1 MPQLTVNLTPDL
13 WQAIRVEGDQQGDD
27 PAGIVLNALSEYFDN
42 NRDRLYQVSTS
53 SALVEGVAEGA
64 VDIGT
69 LRKYGDLGLGTFE
82 QLDGE
87 MVVVDGRVFQMRS
100 NGSVREV
107 ADDVMTPFATVA
119 RFRPDAEVVLKRCSH
134 LSDLTDAFDQLRPTD
149 NMFFSLR
156 VDGYFDYV
164 RTRALCR
171 MAPGTKLVNAASVQ
185 PEFEYR
191 GVFGT
196 LVGFWS
202 PEYTKTLS
210 IPGYHLHFLSE
221 DHTGAGHLLEC
232 RGADMT
238 IQLQRGNRLNLVLP
252 ETSSFL
258 DADLRRD
265 PSEDLE
271 RAETFKPERV
281 K

>member
-1 MPQLTVNLTPDL
+1 MPQLTLNLASEL
-13 WQAIRVEGDQQGDD
+13 WRAIEAECDQQRDA
-27 PAGIVLNALSEYFDN
+27 PAEIVLGALSEYLEN
-42 NRDRLYQVSTS
+42 GRDRLYRVSTS
-53 SALVEGVAEGA
+53 IALVEGVCDGA
-64 VDIGT
+64 VDIAT

-82 QLDGE
+82 ELAGE
-87 MVVVDGRVFQMRS
+87 MVVVDGRVFHVHS
-100 NGSVREV
+100 DGSVHEV
-107 ADDVMTPFATVA
+107 ADDILTPFATVA
-119 RFRPDAEVVLKRCSH
+119 RFQPDAEVRLKRCSH
-134 LSDLTDAFDQLRPTD
+134 LSSLTDAFDRLRPSE
-149 NMFFSLR
+149 NVFFSLR

-171 MAPGTKLVNAASVQ
+171 MQPGTKLVQAAAVQ

-191 GVFGT
+191 NVHGT

-210 IPGYHLHFLSE
+210 IPGYHLHFLSD
-221 DHTGAGHLLEC
+221 DHKGGGHLFEC
-232 RGADMT
+232 RGADLT
-238 IQLQRGNRLNLVLP
+238 LRLQRGTRFHLLLP

-271 RAETFKPERV
+271 QAEGLQPERV
-281 K
+281 N

>member
-1 MPQLTVNLTPDL
+1 MPQLNINLPPELWSVLELHGSERGDSPD
-13 WQAIRVEGDQQGDD
+13 AIV
-27 PAGIVLNALSEYFDN
+27 ISALSEYFHN

-53 SALVEGVAEGA
+53 GALVEGVCDGA
-64 VDIGT
+64 LEVGT
-69 LRKYGDLGLGTFE
+69 LRKYGDLGIGTFE
-82 QLDGE
+82 HLDGE
-87 MVVVDGRVFQMRS
+87 MVVVDGRVFQVRS
-100 NGSVREV
+100 DGSVSEV
-107 ADDVMTPFATVA
+107 ADDVLTPYATVA
-119 RFRPDAEVVLKRCSH
+119 RFQPDVEVLLKQCPDFAR
-134 LSDLTDAFDQLRPTD
+134 LSEAFDRLRPTE

-171 MAPGTKLVNAASVQ
+171 MKPGTRLIDAATVQ
-185 PEFEYR
+185 PDFEYR
-191 GVFGT
+191 NVYGT

-202 PEYTKTLS
+202 PQYSKALS

-221 DHTGAGHLLEC
+221 DCKGGGHLLEC
-232 RGADMT
+232 RGAELT
-238 IQLQRGNRLNLVLP
+238 LRLQRGTQFNLVLP

-258 DADLRRD
+258 VADLTRD

-271 RAETFKPERV
+271 KAESYHPEKV

>member
-1 MPQLTVNLTPDL
+1 MPELTVNLTPDM
-13 WQAIRVEGDQQGDD
+13 WNAMRVEGDQHGDD
-27 PAGIVLNALSEYFDN
+27 PAEIILNALSEYFDN
-42 NRDRLYQVSTS
+42 SRDRLYQVSTS
-53 SALVEGVAEGA
+53 NALVEGVAEGA
-64 VDIGT
+64 VDIAT

-87 MVVVDGRVFQMRS
+87 MVVVDGRVFQVRG
-100 NGSVREV
+100 NGSVSEV

-119 RFRPDAEVVLKRCSH
+119 RFRPDVEIVLKRCSH
-134 LSDLTDAFDQLRPTD
+134 LGDLTDV
-149 NMFFSLR
+149 

-171 MAPGTKLVNAASVQ
+171 MAPGTKLVNAAAVQ

-202 PEYTKTLS
+202 PEYTRTLS
-210 IPGYHLHFLSE
+210 IPGYHLHFLSD
-221 DHTGAGHLLEC
+221 DHTGGGHLLEC
-232 RGADMT
+232 RGADLT
-238 IQLQRGNRLNLVLP
+238 LGLQRGSRFNLVLP
-252 ETSSFL
+252 EASSFM

-271 RAETFKPERV
+271 KAETFQPERV